1 MAKIYK
7 ITQENLEVR
16 MAEPNATMA
25 EGNTVFGR
33 AISYEVES
41 DNLRF
46 TEIIHRGAV
55 TDELL
60 QNSDV
65 YCRVNHS
72 DDYIVARWNK
82 GKGSLR
88 LENRA
93 DGLYYSF
100 DIPNTEK
107 GKELAEHIRRGEITN
122 SSFSFVVDADG
133 ERWSRR
139 NGKPYHEVNRISYL
153 HDVAPVFLP
162 AYNSS
167 TCSLRAAEIIT
178 QLENEDMTDETK
190 KENKVKETVETTT
203 TNTVTT
209 VTKKVEEITEESKQN
224 DNTNID
230 IVADSVTNVSDT
242 GNNEERAAETDEE
255 EVTEETTTEETEEQ
269 EDTEEV
275 RETTEETTDEETT
288 DEETEQETT
297 DNKEHNRN
305 ININMKTKKF
315 SLVTAIN
322 SVVAN
327 QPMDAV
333 TYAVNRAGQNELV
346 KSGRG
351 YVGQICLP
359 LNNRDGISVETEG
372 ADLVGVEVWDITKP
386 LYAKSAL
393 VQSGARVLDNLTSD
407 VCLPSGNAATV
418 YWEGELETAG
428 DSNITFGGSKL
439 QPKRLCATTLI
450 SKKLLVQSQN
460 ESIEEYVRNTIIEAV
475 RAKLEETILGDA
487 AGTTEKPA
495 GMRYNKTV
503 TTVTDF
509 ADLVDAEASVDGM
522 EDYNPKSYILSNKA
536 KAAFRAMEKGTGG
549 NGMVMQDGEIDG
561 TAAITTAALTDKNFI
576 YGDFSNVVIGNFSG
590 LDIVVDSISAAAQA
604 AVKITIN
611 FWVDYALVR
620 DNFVYGKIGA

>member
-1 MAKIYK
+1 MAKIYN

-33 AISYEVES
+33 AISYEIES

-60 QNSDV
+60 ANSDV

-190 KENKVKETVETTT
+190 TENKVKETVETTT

-230 IVADSVTNVSDT
+230 TVADSINNVGDN

-255 EVTEETTTEETEEQ
+255 EVTEETTTETTEEQ

-275 RETTEETTDEETT
+275 RETTDEETTEEDTDEETT
-288 DEETEQETT
+288 DNNE
-297 DNKEHNRN
+297 NKRN

-315 SLVTAIN
+315 SLVSAIN

-333 TYAVNRAGQNELV
+333 TNAVNRAGQNELV
-346 KSGRG
+346 NSGRG

-407 VCLPSGNAATV
+407 VTLPSGSTASV
-418 YWEGELETAG
+418 YWESELETAG
-428 DSNITFGGSKL
+428 DSNITFGSSKL

-450 SKKLLVQSQN
+450 SKKLLIQSQN

-487 AGTTEKPA
+487 AGTTEKPQ

-522 EDYNPKSYILSNKA
+522 EDYNAKSYILSNKA

-561 TAAITTAALTDKNFI
+561 TAAITTAALSEKNFI

-611 FWVDYALVR
+611 FWVDYCLVR
-620 DNFVYGKIGA
+620 DNFVYGEIGA

>member
-1 MAKIYK
+1 MAKIYN

-46 TEIIHRGAV
+46 TEVIHRGAV

-60 QNSDV
+60 ANSDV

-88 LENRA
+88 LENRP

-100 DIPNTEK
+100 EIPNTEK
-107 GKELAEHIRRGEITN
+107 GKELSEHIKRGEITN

-178 QLENEDMTDETK
+178 QLENENEDMTDETK
-190 KENKVKETVETTT
+190 TENKVKETVETTT

-209 VTKKVEEITEESKQN
+209 VTKKVEEISAENKEN
-224 DNTNID
+224 DNTNND
-230 IVADSVTNVSDT
+230 IVANSVTNVSDT

-255 EVTEETTTEETEEQ
+255 EVTQETTTEETEEQ
-269 EDTEEV
+269 E
-275 RETTEETTDEETT
+275 
-288 DEETEQETT
+288 TT
-297 DNKEHNRN
+297 DNNEHKRN

-315 SLVTAIN
+315 SLVSAIN

-333 TYAVNRAGQNELV
+333 TNAVNRAGQNELV
-346 KSGRG
+346 NSGRG

-359 LNNRDGISVETEG
+359 LNNRVGISVETEG

-407 VCLPSGNAATV
+407 VVLPTGNAATV
-418 YWEGELETAG
+418 SWEGELETAG
-428 DSNITFGGSKL
+428 DANITFNSAKL

-487 AGTTEKPA
+487 VGTTEKPA
-495 GMRYNKTV
+495 GMRYNKSV

-536 KAAFRAMEKGTGG
+536 KAAFRAMQKGTGG
-549 NGMVMQDGEIDG
+549 NGMIMQDGEIDG

-604 AVKITIN
+604 AVKITVN

-620 DNFVYGKIGA
+620 DNFVYGEIGA